1 MSTAGEDYILN
12 KQIKDYMINH
22 AQEHVDQTTGIVSMT
37 NLAEACANDLHNE
50 AADDIHFEIAHEV
63 AEELELL

>member
-12 KQIKDYMINH
+12 TQIKDYMINN
-22 AQEHVDQTTGIVSMT
+22 AKEHVDQSGIVSMT

-50 AADDIHFEIAHEV
+50 AADDIHFEIAHQV